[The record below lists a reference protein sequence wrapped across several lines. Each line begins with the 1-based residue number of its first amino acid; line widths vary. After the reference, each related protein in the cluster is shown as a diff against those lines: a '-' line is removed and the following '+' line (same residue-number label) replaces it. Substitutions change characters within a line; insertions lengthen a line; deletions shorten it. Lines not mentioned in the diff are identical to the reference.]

1 MPGDG
6 GPQAAR
12 VRGERGGPDDGGD
25 GRHALPALPLHSHPA
40 LHPGVSRVEHRAV
53 CMCNEMEYYAFLS
66 ENTTICYALCTNPGS
81 NLLYLLFC
89 LFLCVQS

>member
-25 GRHALPALPLHSHPA
+25 GRHALPTLPLHSHPA
-40 LHPGVSRVEHRAV
+40 LHPGVSRVEHRA
-53 CMCNEMEYYAFLS
+53 
-66 ENTTICYALCTNPGS
+66 
-81 NLLYLLFC
+81 
-89 LFLCVQS
+89 